1 MDRQVSKLSA
11 AAVKAAAPGMHGDGG
26 GLWLHVSGRT
36 SKSWIFRFTSPIDG
50 KPHEMGLGPLHT
62 LSLAEARIKA
72 LDCRRQVLEGRDPL
86 ADRKAQRRAARVVA
100 VKEISFRECA
110 EAYIEANE
118 KGWRNAKHRAQWP
131 STLERYVYPVFGAMP
146 VKAIDVDLVR
156 QVIEPLWNHKTET
169 ASRVLGRI
177 EMVLD
182 WATVNKRR
190 SGDNPARWHGYLD
203 KVLPAKTKVRPV
215 VHHRALRR
223 YAEIA
228 GFVDE
233 LRQREGVAA
242 RALEFLILTAGR
254 TGEVLGATWREIDEE
269 RRQWTI
275 PAARMKAAR
284 DHEVPLSAPALAILH
299 AMKEVRQDDFV
310 FPSARPG
317 RPLSNMALLAVLGRM
332 GRGDLTAHGFRSTFL
347 SRSPK
352 NSRVSFVS
360 NAQFNGMCSL
370 RAQSYR
376 LLAPRRKSFKLRKG
390 GPLSLP

>member
-1 MDRQVSKLSA
+1 
-11 AAVKAAAPGMHGDGG
+11 
-26 GLWLHVSGRT
+26 
-36 SKSWIFRFTSPIDG
+36 
-50 KPHEMGLGPLHT
+50 
-62 LSLAEARIKA
+62 
-72 LDCRRQVLEGRDPL
+72 
-86 ADRKAQRRAARVVA
+86 
-100 VKEISFRECA
+100 
-110 EAYIEANE
+110 
-118 KGWRNAKHRAQWP
+118 
-131 STLERYVYPVFGAMP
+131 MP

-275 PAARMKAAR
+275 PAARMKAVR

>member
-1 MDRQVSKLSA
+1 
-11 AAVKAAAPGMHGDGG
+11 
-26 GLWLHVSGRT
+26 
-36 SKSWIFRFTSPIDG
+36 
-50 KPHEMGLGPLHT
+50 MGLGPLHT

-332 GRGDLTAHGFRSTFL
+332 GRGDLTAHGFRSTFGWARAARRRDRL
-347 SRSPK
+347 ARRARRSWRSRTFRATRRLRPIGVAPASKSAASSPE
-352 NSRVSFVS
+352 
-360 NAQFNGMCSL
+360 
-370 RAQSYR
+370 
-376 LLAPRRKSFKLRKG
+376 P
-390 GPLSLP
+390 GPASA